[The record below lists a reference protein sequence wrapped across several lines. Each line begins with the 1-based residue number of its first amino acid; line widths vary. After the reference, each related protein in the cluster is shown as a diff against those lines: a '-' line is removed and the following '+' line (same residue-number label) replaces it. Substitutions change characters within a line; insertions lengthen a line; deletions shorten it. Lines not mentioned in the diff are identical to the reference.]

1 LQAAFSSV
9 AVPISV
15 GVTSLLIG
23 HFGYR
28 SIFAMLTA
36 MMVVDVLVLL
46 SIDEDAARRQV
57 RTVEEAEQRHG
68 LQVVAA
74 PA

>member
-1 LQAAFSSV
+1 
-9 AVPISV
+9 
-15 GVTSLLIG
+15 
-23 HFGYR
+23 
-28 SIFAMLTA
+28 
-36 MMVVDVLVLL
+36 MMVVDVIVLL
-46 SIDEDAARRQV
+46 SIDEDAARLQI